1 MQHLLNQSPLSRFK
15 KKKIETIYDDERI
28 SLVVE
33 LLWNIAYMPSR
44 CLVVYRS
51 IDDAG
56 DGATAITLSKRN
68 HRWRSL
74 FQPLSRAHQGF

>member
-1 MQHLLNQSPLSRFK
+1 
-15 KKKIETIYDDERI
+15 
-28 SLVVE
+28 
-33 LLWNIAYMPSR
+33 MPSR

-68 HRWRSL
+68 PDGGVFFNL
-74 FQPLSRAHQGF
+74 FLELIKDSNDFYICFPPNIFITIIGK